1 MSQSL
6 DRDRYDW
13 VVRVLGVF
21 PSKGKPTNG
30 QDDEAKLLEGELDD
44 SLTTLEKIRGKDA
57 YGKNEKGSLAEVR
70 AKVDDLRFAWPELED
85 KARRMDPKDGKAS
98 LQNMGKIIEGLWN
111 NAHDAPFVGGKPEDE
126 KSLRG
131 LVIFDCKLLD
141 GYCQEAL
148 KSLDERR
155 TGDRTGY
162 VNDKNQTEA
171 WNQSAGK
178 YEYRDDSEWAGLREK
193 DVRMGDLTGKVDG
206 QLVEGWNATT
216 KKYEY
221 HHPDEWEH
229 FKQREGIGLGNEIKM
244 TALGSGGVHIQPHK
258 GTDKLP
264 LAPVFERLLKQE
276 RDTTAELR
284 KKLSEE
290 VNKRTGGAE
299 EDRRNNCEMAARLT
313 KVLETNPD
321 LLKDGGLFGR
331 IVGNSPG
338 QGQHVVDK
346 NNLDSKEIVK
356 NINEASKRLAE
367 GQGQPD
373 DANMVLQFIGCFV
386 DGLTEVNEGKNPAA
400 DQFKK
405 IRNELCVALKIQP
418 KDLDALMTRVEGFK
432 EIANG
437 VADTGM
443 GKGARKKYTRKSDNH
458 DAAMPESPE
467 WQINDEDA
475 LIKNDI
481 SGSMHSCLLAQE
493 FSESLVGGKG
503 IKGKGESVKVED
515 LEKLNARVVDA
526 LALTAGA
533 RVTKKDQNGKE
544 VHEENVLHTAYEMIN
559 GMRAITGMPEIDQM
573 TATQIMILLGKGK
586 TFTDAVETI
595 FPPKKLPWFKEVPN

>member
-1 MSQSL
+1 M

-21 PSKGKPTNG
+21 PSKEKGTDG
-30 QDDEAKLLEGELDD
+30 QDDEAKRLETELND
-44 SLTTLEKIRGKDA
+44 SLKTLENIRGKDA

-70 AKVDDLRFAWPELED
+70 AKVDDLRFAWPDLED

-98 LQNMGKIIEGLWN
+98 LQNMGKIIEELWN
-111 NAHDAPFVGGKPEDE
+111 KAHDAPFVGGKPEDE
-126 KSLRG
+126 KSMRG
-131 LVIFDCKLLD
+131 LVVFDCKILD

-148 KSLDERR
+148 KSLNDRR
-155 TGDRTGY
+155 TGERTGY
-162 VNDKNQTEA
+162 VNEKNQTEA

-193 DVRMGDLTGKVDG
+193 DVRMGDLTGKTDG
-206 QLVEGWNATT
+206 ELVEGWNATT
-216 KKYEY
+216 KKNEY

-229 FKQREGIGLGNEIKM
+229 FKQREGIGLGNENKM
-244 TALGSGGVHIQPHK
+244 TKLGSGGVHIQPHK

-264 LAPVFERLLKQE
+264 LGPVFERLLKQE

-284 KKLSEE
+284 KNLSEE
-290 VNKRTGGAE
+290 VNKRKGGAE
-299 EDRRNNCEMAARLT
+299 EDRKNNCKMAARLT
-313 KVLETNPD
+313 KVLENNPE
-321 LLKDGGLFGR
+321 LLKEGGLFGR
-331 IVGNSPG
+331 IVGNLPG
-338 QGQHVVDK
+338 QGQHDVDK
-346 NNLDSKEIVK
+346 DNVNPGKVVMS
-356 NINEASKRLAE
+356 INQASKRLAD
-367 GQGQPD
+367 GKGQPD

-386 DGLTEVNEGKNPAA
+386 DGLTEVNEGKNPAS

-405 IRNELCVALKIQP
+405 IRDELCGALKIQP
-418 KDLDALMTRVEGFK
+418 KDLDALMKRVEGFK

-443 GKGARKKYTRKSDNH
+443 GKGERKKYTRKYETKDIKH
-458 DAAMPESPE
+458 DFPAMPESPE

-493 FSESLVGGKG
+493 LSESLVGGKG
-503 IKGKGESVKVED
+503 IKAKGEPVKVEN

-533 RVTKKDQNGKE
+533 RKTKKQNGKE
-544 VHEENVLHTAYEMIN
+544 VHEEIVLHTAYEMIN

-595 FPPKKLPWFKEVPN
+595 FPPKKLPWYREVPN